1 MSAARGLRPQPANRS
16 GDDRRA
22 VAGIRPQAANRSGGD
37 RPAVAGLGPRA
48 ASLPKPALLFYCQH
62 SVGLGHLTR
71 SYALCAALTRRFR
84 VTLLCGGE
92 LPAAIVP
99 PRGVELVPLP
109 PLGVGPNGFGSAHP
123 RFTTERAWA
132 VRAEVIHATL
142 RETRPAVV
150 LVELFPFGRA
160 KFARELV
167 PLLQAAREMGAF
179 TACSV
184 RDILVSARQDQRA
197 HDERAAALAGELLDA
212 VLVHSDPRFARLE
225 ETFGER
231 LSIPVHYTGFVTPAG
246 DEAAAE
252 DRADDGRPLVV
263 VSAGGGRVGE
273 PLLRAAIE
281 AAPDDVRLRVIT
293 GPLFPKDARLPNRP
307 NADIVAAVPD
317 LAAELRAADASISQC
332 GYNTALDI
340 VRTGVPALV
349 VPYAT
354 PEEDEQTRRALRLEQ
369 LGLVITGALDYARL
383 LAFEPR
389 THALDLDGAQATTE
403 LLAA

>member
-1 MSAARGLRPQPANRS
+1 M
-16 GDDRRA
+16 
-22 VAGIRPQAANRSGGD
+22 
-37 RPAVAGLGPRA
+37 
-48 ASLPKPALLFYCQH
+48 KHLLFYCQH

-84 VTLLCGGE
+84 VTLLAGGE
-92 LPAAIVP
+92 LPATIAP

-132 VRAEVIHATL
+132 VRSERIRATL
-142 RETRPAVV
+142 RATRPAVV

-167 PLLQAAREMGAF
+167 PLLEQSRALGAF

-184 RDILVSARQDQRA
+184 RDILVSSRDDQDA
-197 HDERAAALAGELLDA
+197 HDERARALADELLDA
-212 VLVHSDPRFARLE
+212 VFVHSDPRFARLE
-225 ETFGER
+225 ETFGPSLR
-231 LSIPVHYTGFVTPAG
+231 VPVHYTGFVTGPSPDPAG
-246 DEAAAE
+246 
-252 DRADDGRPLVV
+252 RDDVVV

-273 PLLRAAIE
+273 PLFREAIE
-281 AAPDDVRLRVIT
+281 AAPGDVRVRVIT
-293 GPLFPKDARLPNRP
+293 GPLFRSPARLPERANVEVI
-307 NADIVAAVPD
+307 DAVPD
-317 LAAELRAADASISQC
+317 LASELRRARASISQC

-340 VRTGVPALV
+340 VRTRVPALV

-354 PEEDEQTRRALRLEQ
+354 PEEDEQTRRARRLEQ
-369 LGLVITGALDYARL
+369 LGLVLTGPIDYERL
-383 LAFEPR
+383 LAFTPS

>member
-1 MSAARGLRPQPANRS
+1 M
-16 GDDRRA
+16 
-22 VAGIRPQAANRSGGD
+22 
-37 RPAVAGLGPRA
+37 
-48 ASLPKPALLFYCQH
+48 KHLLFYCQH

-92 LPAAIVP
+92 LPRTIAP
-99 PRGVELVPLP
+99 PPNVHVVPLP

-132 VRAEVIHATL
+132 VRSERIHATL
-142 RETRPAVV
+142 RATRPAVV

-167 PLLQAAREMGAF
+167 PLLQEARALGAF

-184 RDILVSARQDQRA
+184 RDILVASRQDQRA
-197 HDERAAALAGELLDA
+197 HDERARALADELLDA

-225 ETFGER
+225 ETFAEP
-231 LSIPVHYTGFVTPAG
+231 LSVPVHYTGFVTGPSPEPAG
-246 DEAAAE
+246 
-252 DRADDGRPLVV
+252 RDDVVV

-273 PLLRAAIE
+273 PLFRAAIE
-281 AAPDDVRLRVIT
+281 AAPDDVRLKVIT
-293 GPLFPKDARLPNRP
+293 GPLFPREATLRKRP
-307 NADIVAAVPD
+307 NVEVIAAVPN
-317 LAAELRAADASISQC
+317 LAQELRAARASISQC

-340 VRTGVPALV
+340 VRTRVPALV

-354 PEEDEQTRRALRLEQ
+354 PEEDEQTRRAQRLQ
-369 LGLVITGALDYARL
+369 KLGLVITGEIDYERL
-383 LAFEPR
+383 LAFEPGR
-389 THALDLDGAQATTE
+389 AQLDLDGARATTE